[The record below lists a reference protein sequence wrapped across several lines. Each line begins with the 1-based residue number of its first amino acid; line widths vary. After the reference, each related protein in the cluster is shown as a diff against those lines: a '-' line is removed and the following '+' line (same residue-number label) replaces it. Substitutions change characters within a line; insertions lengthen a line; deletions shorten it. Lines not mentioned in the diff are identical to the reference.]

1 MLNIQQEMMDWLVSI
16 VNELADQDKLHK
28 CKKVS
33 SAVCLLVAYAKLSQK
48 SYVPAINEELAMSLL
63 KMIALSPSGEEYEY
77 LKTLMKSD
85 ISK

>member
-1 MLNIQQEMMDWLVSI
+1 MMDWLVSI
-16 VNELADQDKLHK
+16 VNELADQDKLQK
-28 CKKVS
+28 CKKLS
-33 SAVCLLVAYAKLSQK
+33 SAVCLLVAYAKLSKK
-48 SYVPAINEELAMSLL
+48 SYIPAINEELAMSLL

>member
-1 MLNIQQEMMDWLVSI
+1 MMDWLVSI
-16 VNELADQDKLHK
+16 VNELADQDKLQK
-28 CKKVS
+28 CKKLS
-33 SAVCLLVAYAKLSQK
+33 SAVCLLVAYTKLSQK
-48 SYVPAINEELAMSLL
+48 SYIPAINEELAMSLL